1 MAGQPAAPRRTG
13 VLPAPPPCRY
23 NAPPASGFC
32 PGPLGEIYI
41 IMVTNIINALDRL
54 TDLGGRILALL
65 TLLLTATL
73 FITVLM
79 RYGFRSNA
87 LPLGDLS
94 LSRQALEESVLYM
107 HCILFML
114 ASAYTLR
121 SDGHVRVDV
130 FYRRFSPRNRAI
142 VDLAGSLFLL
152 LPMAGFI
159 LYSSLDYVSF
169 AWKLK
174 EKSQEASGL
183 PWVYLLKTLIPLM
196 GALLIGQA
204 LVEALRN
211 LARLLGWLPLPATT
225 AEAH

>member
-1 MAGQPAAPRRTG
+1 
-13 VLPAPPPCRY
+13 
-23 NAPPASGFC
+23 
-32 PGPLGEIYI
+32 
-41 IMVTNIINALDRL
+41 MVTNIINALDRL

-79 RYGFRSNA
+79 RYGFRINA

-94 LSRQALEESVLYM
+94 LSRQAMEESVLYM

-121 SDGHVRVDV
+121 NDAHVRVDV

-159 LYSSLDYVSF
+159 LYSSLDYVAF
-169 AWKLK
+169 AWKLQ

-225 AEAH
+225 GGAH